1 MKKGMINSALI
12 HEEQRS
18 VVLFLWL
25 FYLISISYDILFF
38 YVIPHYTGQPN
49 FDIFHEGLGI
59 WFYLILLVLLPI
71 AIYFLKKGKPNHVKY
86 IFFFTY
92 IFLSLVNEIT
102 IYFGSTRE
110 YQNGNVVEIFLVL
123 FSPIF
128 VNKRYFTLV
137 CVGMIF
143 KYSIVGLVLQNSD
156 VIIPIL
162 LLCILFVVAFILL
175 NRFRGYV
182 KAISNAYDQQ
192 LENMVKGI
200 ITTLELKD
208 PYTRGHSERV
218 ANYALILAKATKKFS
233 SEELKS
239 FNYACLL
246 HDIGKVNIPDHIL
259 MKPSKLTKEEYEIIK
274 THPVVG
280 AEVMKSVEGLSHGI
294 DIIRYHHERWDGKG
308 YPEGLKGESIP
319 LFARITA
326 IADAFDAMTS
336 SRSYRKALPLYEAYT
351 RIVEGKGTQFDPDL
365 VELFKEIYPKWEE
378 VYHNY
383 PWGENS
389 KIIHFKENSF

>member
-1 MKKGMINSALI
+1 MKKGMINSTLI

-25 FYLISISYDILFF
+25 FYLISFSYDILFF

-49 FDIFHEGLGI
+49 FNIFREGLGI
-59 WFYLILLVLLPI
+59 WFYIILLLLLPI
-71 AIYFLKKGKPNHVKY
+71 AIYLIKKGKPNPVKY
-86 IFFFTY
+86 VYFVTY
-92 IFLSLVNEIT
+92 MILSMVNELI
-102 IYFGSTRE
+102 IYFGNTRE
-110 YQNGNVVEIFLVL
+110 YQNGNIVEIFLVL

-128 VNKRYFTLV
+128 VNKRYFSLV
-137 CVGMIF
+137 CFGMII
-143 KYSIVGLVLQNSD
+143 KYFIIGLVLQNSK
-156 VIIPIL
+156 VIVPIL
-162 LLCILFVVAFILL
+162 LLCILIVVAFILL

-192 LENMVKGI
+192 LEKMVKGI

-218 ANYALILAKATKKFS
+218 AMYALILAKATKKFS

-259 MKPSKLTKEEYEIIK
+259 MKPSKLTKEEYEVIK

-280 AEVMKSVEGLSHGI
+280 AEVMKNVEGLKYGI

-308 YPEGLKGESIP
+308 YPEGLQGENIP
-319 LFARITA
+319 LLARITA

-336 SRSYRKALPLYEAYT
+336 SRSYRKALPLEEAYK
-351 RIVEGKGTQFDPDL
+351 RIVEGKGTQFDPQL

-378 VYHNY
+378 VYHKY
-383 PWGENS
+383 PWSENS
-389 KIIHFKENSF
+389 RIVNFKEKSF